1 MASKITKKSYLGL
14 WVLRIIDVIILIGPL
29 ATYLVL
35 VLCGKL
41 PVRTHGEFVVLGASA
56 IGLILVIA
64 NVVFQKHLRSPIW
77 IVFLGFAYALDK
89 LLPLVITIAI
99 CSILDEFVVT
109 PLIKYQRQKWVSNRA
124 YDEREK
130 YMKEHEGQ

>member
-14 WVLRIIDVIILIGPL
+14 WILRIIDVIILIGPL
-29 ATYLVL
+29 AAYLVL
-35 VLCGKL
+35 VLCGIL
-41 PVRTHGEFVVLGASA
+41 PVRTNGEFVVLGASA

-99 CSILDEFVVT
+99 CSILDEFVIT

-130 YMKEHEGQ
+130 YMKEHEQQ